1 MVRNN
6 KYRSCS
12 ETRKTKRSASYSGI
26 LCVKV
31 SCTEI
36 HTKKMV
42 CSKTRQ
48 YKDFLFGSKKYKE
61 QINTY
66 STDAKGM
73 EHTTVVNKEKLVTN
87 G

>member
-1 MVRNN
+1 
-6 KYRSCS
+6 
-12 ETRKTKRSASYSGI
+12 
-26 LCVKV
+26 
-31 SCTEI
+31 
-36 HTKKMV
+36 MV